1 MYELEVRVC
10 GIPAIARVLHYRPY
24 EPAYRRG
31 HPDNW
36 EPASPPEIDF
46 EILDRRGRPA
56 PWLQRKLSA
65 RDMDELAC
73 ELIERMEQ
81 LESEAWMD

>member
-1 MYELEVRVC
+1 MDIDVRVC

-56 PWLQRKLSA
+56 PWLDRKLNNEA
-65 RDMDELAC
+65 RARLERG
-73 ELIERMEQ
+73 LIEY
-81 LESEAWMD
+81 LEAEDDL

>member
-1 MYELEVRVC
+1 MDIEVRVC

-46 EILDRRGRPA
+46 EILDLRGRPA
-56 PWLQRKLSA
+56 PWLDRKLNNEA
-65 RDMDELAC
+65 RARLERD
-73 ELIERMEQ
+73 LIEY
-81 LESEAWMD
+81 LEEPEEYL

>member
-1 MYELEVRVC
+1 MDIDVLVC

-56 PWLQRKLSA
+56 PWLDRKLNNEA
-65 RDMDELAC
+65 RARLER
-73 ELIERMEQ
+73 ELIEY
-81 LESEAWMD
+81 LEAEDDL

>member
-1 MYELEVRVC
+1 MDIDVRVC

-56 PWLQRKLSA
+56 PWLERKLTDA
-65 RDMDELAC
+65 ERERIERD
-73 ELIERMEQ
+73 LIEY
-81 LESEAWMD
+81 LEAEEDL

>member
-1 MYELEVRVC
+1 MTTEIDVRVC

-56 PWLQRKLSA
+56 PWLDRKLTNEDRA
-65 RDMDELAC
+65 RLER
-73 ELIERMEQ
+73 ELIEY
-81 LESEAWMD
+81 LEAEEDL

>member
-1 MYELEVRVC
+1 MDIDVRVC

-56 PWLQRKLSA
+56 RWLERKLTE
-65 RDMDELAC
+65 RERERIER
-73 ELIERMEQ
+73 ELIDY
-81 LESEAWMD
+81 LETEPEYL